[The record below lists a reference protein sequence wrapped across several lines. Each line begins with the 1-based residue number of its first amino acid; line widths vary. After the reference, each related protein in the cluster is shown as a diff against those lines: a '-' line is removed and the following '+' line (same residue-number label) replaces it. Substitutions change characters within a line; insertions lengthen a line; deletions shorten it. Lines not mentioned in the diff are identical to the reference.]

1 VDLDHDS
8 PVPLYQ
14 QVADL
19 LRGRIE
25 RGELTGRIPA
35 TKDLA
40 VEYGVAQGT
49 AEKSIAILREEGL
62 IISAV
67 GRGHFVKKRD

>member
-1 VDLDHDS
+1 VELDHDS
-8 PVPLYQ
+8 PEPLYR
-14 QVADL
+14 QVANL

-25 RGELTGRIPA
+25 RRELTGRIPA
-35 TKDLA
+35 TKDIA

-49 AEKSIAILREEGL
+49 AERALAILREEGL

-67 GRGHFVKKRD
+67 GRGHFVKKN

>member
-1 VDLDHDS
+1 VSLDHDS
-8 PVPLYQ
+8 PVALYQ

-19 LRGRIE
+19 LRARIE
-25 RGELTGRIPA
+25 SGELTGRIPA
-35 TKDLA
+35 TKDIA

-49 AEKSIAILREEGL
+49 AEKALSILRQEGL

-67 GRGHFVKKRD
+67 GRGHFVKKK

>member
-1 VDLDHDS
+1 MELDHDS
-8 PVPLYQ
+8 PVPLYVQ
-14 QVADL
+14 LANL

-25 RGELTGRIPA
+25 RGELKGRIPA

-40 VEYGVAQGT
+40 VQYEVAQGT
-49 AEKSIAILREEGL
+49 AERSLAILREEGL

-67 GRGHFVKKRD
+67 GRGHFVAKQD

>member
-1 VDLDHDS
+1 MSLDHDS
-8 PVPLYQ
+8 PVALYQ

-19 LRGRIE
+19 LRARILN
-25 RGELTGRIPA
+25 GELTGRIPA
-35 TKDLA
+35 TKDIA

-49 AEKSIAILREEGL
+49 AEKALSILRREGL

-67 GRGHFVKKRD
+67 GRGHFVKKN